1 MFEKK
6 NIVCLFSIISITTFI
21 GCFDFNKNKNKEKVA
36 TGKIMKN
43 IEKAQIKLY
52 SYPNCPYCK
61 KVINYL
67 KSIHQLDKI
76 TVVDVTNKANMQE
89 LLALNSN
96 NTQCPFL
103 YDSERNVK
111 MLESDDIIKYLSTRF

>member
-1 MFEKK
+1 MFQKK
-6 NIVCLFSIISITTFI
+6 NILCLFSIISISTLI
-21 GCFDFNKNKNKEKVA
+21 GCFDFNKYKNEQKINA
-36 TGKIMKN
+36 GRIMKN
-43 IEKAQIKLY
+43 HEKTNIKLY

-67 KSIHQLDKI
+67 KSINKLDNI
-76 TVVDVTNKANMQE
+76 TIVDVSNRANMQE
-89 LLALNSN
+89 LLAINNN

-103 YDSERNVK
+103 YDPEKNVK